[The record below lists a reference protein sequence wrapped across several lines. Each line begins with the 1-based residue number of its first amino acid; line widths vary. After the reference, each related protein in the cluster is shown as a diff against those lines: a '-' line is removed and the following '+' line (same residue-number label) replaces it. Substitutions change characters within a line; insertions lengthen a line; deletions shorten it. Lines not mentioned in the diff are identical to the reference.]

1 MSSDLETRVSLEVF
15 LRHFLV
21 THLKD
26 EAVGVLDQLDRRA
39 SQSGESFR
47 TLLAECVKSRFPK
60 EAHFRE
66 DCWYAKEI
74 PLDGCYFAHSDFRKQ
89 LVPKDE
95 RFVDFMP
102 IKREEI
108 ELGSFPYSSEIRAP
122 WSETPMPQPLVSER
136 KLGKYYILDG
146 QLRVIRHWYHR
157 VLNVKVFVYRG
168 KLDV

>member
-1 MSSDLETRVSLEVF
+1 MSSELETRISLEVF
-15 LRHFLV
+15 QRHFLV

-26 EAVGVLDQLDRRA
+26 ETADVLDQLERRA
-39 SQSGESFR
+39 SQSGESFSA
-47 TLLAECVKSRFPK
+47 LLAECVKSRFPK
-60 EAHFRE
+60 EAHFQE
-66 DCWYAKEI
+66 DCWYAREI
-74 PLDGCYFAHSDFRKQ
+74 ALYECYFAHSDFRNHA
-89 LVPKDE
+89 VPKDE

-102 IKREEI
+102 TKREGI

-136 KLGKYYILDG
+136 KLGKYYVLDG
-146 QLRVIRHWYHR
+146 QLRVIRHWYHQ